1 MRNKRTM
8 SLAALSIGALMLSA
22 CGSAGGTSD
31 SDSASSS
38 GSDENLAST
47 ITMAIS
53 QAPTAYNGNTAATNA
68 VYNTYVD
75 NLTSSAFAAFAASG
89 NLERN
94 EDFGTYEKT
103 SDDPLTVK
111 YTINEDAVWSDG
123 TPIDYDDVLLSWAA
137 MSGTHPTG
145 ETDEETGAEADLFQ
159 ASSTNGFAQL
169 KMIEGEAG
177 DKEFEAVFEDPYADW
192 EAMFTTGLFMPAHIA
207 AEQGGLSADGDGAE
221 LIDAIKN
228 DDRDALTPV
237 AEFWNTGWAYEADLP
252 SLPDPAL
259 LPSSGPYKL
268 DNAVNG
274 TLTVVKNDK
283 YWGEEREGQTDTM
296 VFKTV
301 VDEEAVQALQNGDVD
316 VIDPSSP
323 TVDTK
328 TALEQIGET
337 VTVDTGQSLTFSHV
351 DLDQRPGAV
360 FEDLKVRQ
368 AFAACIPR
376 ADMVDKFVTPV
387 DPEGSV
393 LNLHEYQPAQE
404 DYQTVLDGAPAA
416 QGDGVADLEK
426 AKSLLEEAGKTE
438 PVKVSMMFAST
449 SQLRADQVALVKDSC
464 DQAGFEITPQP
475 EAEWSAK
482 LSQPGAWDAVVF
494 GWAGSGLVA
503 SGQSIYVT
511 GGEQNFGGYTN
522 EKVDSLWDDI
532 AMNTDAEQVV
542 PLKSELEQ
550 MLAETQYNVVLYAN
564 PNITAYSSKLEGVEQ
579 NPTQT
584 GVTWNAYSWTKQS

>member
-8 SLAALSIGALMLSA
+8 TLAALSIGALMLSA
-22 CGSAGGTSD
+22 CGSAGGTAETP
-31 SDSASSS
+31 ASE
-38 GSDENLAST
+38 GAEENLAST
-47 ITMAIS
+47 INIAIS
-53 QAPTAYNGNTAATNA
+53 QAPTAYNGGTAATNA

-75 NLTSSAFAAFAASG
+75 NLTTSSWVAFNADG
-89 NLERN
+89 NLEKN
-94 EDFGTYEKT
+94 EEFGTYEKT

-123 TPIDYDDVLLSWAA
+123 TAIDFDDVLLQWAA
-137 MSGTHPTG
+137 FSGTHPSG
-145 ETDEETGAEADLFQ
+145 ETDAESGEEADLFL
-159 ASSTNGFAQL
+159 ASSTNGFGQ
-169 KMIEGEAG
+169 MEMPEGEPGA
-177 DKEFEAVFEDPYADW
+177 KEFEVVYSEPYADW
-192 EAMFTTGLFMPAHIA
+192 ESVMSTSLMPAHIA
-207 AEQGGLSADGDGAE
+207 AEQAGLSADGDGAE
-221 LIDAIKN
+221 LIEAIQS
-228 DDRDALTPV
+228 DDTETLTPV
-237 AEFWNTGWAYEADLP
+237 AEFWNTGWNYEADLP
-252 SLPDPAL
+252 TLPDTEL

-268 DNAVNG
+268 DNATNG
-274 TLTVVKNDK
+274 TLTLVKNDQ
-283 YWGEEREGQTDTM
+283 YWGEERAGKTDTI
-296 VFKTV
+296 VFKTI

-316 VIDPSSP
+316 IIEPSSP

-387 DPEGSV
+387 DPSGSV
-393 LNLHEYQPAQE
+393 LNLHEYQPAQA
-404 DYQTVLDGAPAA
+404 DYETVLDGAPAA
-416 QGDGVADLEK
+416 QGDGVADIEK

-503 SGQSIYVT
+503 SGESIYVSE
-511 GGEQNFGGYTN
+511 GEQNFGGYADD
-522 EKVDSLWDDI
+522 EVDRIWGEI
-532 AMNTDAEQVV
+532 VTNTDTEQVI
-542 PLKSELEQ
+542 PLKTELEQ
-550 MLAETQYNVVLYAN
+550 RLAETQYNVVLYAN
-564 PNITAYSSKLEGVEQ
+564 PNIAGYSSKLEGVEL

-584 GVTWNAYSWTKQS
+584 GITWNAYSWTKQN

>member
-8 SLAALSIGALMLSA
+8 TLAALSIGALMLSA
-22 CGSAGGTSD
+22 CGSAGGTAETP
-31 SDSASSS
+31 ASE
-38 GSDENLAST
+38 GAEENLAST
-47 ITMAIS
+47 INIAIS
-53 QAPTAYNGNTAATNA
+53 QAPTAYNGQTAATNA

-75 NLTSSAFAAFAASG
+75 NLTSSGFAAFAANG
-89 NLERN
+89 NLEPN
-94 EDFGTYEKT
+94 EEFGTYEKT

-123 TPIDYDDVLLSWAA
+123 TAIDYDDVLLTWAA

-145 ETDEETGAEADLFQ
+145 EKDPDTGAEADLFQ
-159 ASSTNGFAQL
+159 AASTNGFASM
-169 KMIEGEAG
+169 KMIEGEPG
-177 DKEFEAVFEDPYADW
+177 SKEFEAVFDEPYADW
-192 EAMFTTGLFMPAHIA
+192 EALFTTGVFLPAHIA
-207 AEQGGLSADGDGAE
+207 AEQGGMSPEGDGAE
-221 LIDAIKN
+221 LVEAIQAT
-228 DDRDALTPV
+228 DIEALTPV
-237 AEFWNTGWAYEADLP
+237 AEFWNTGWNYEADLP
-252 SLPDPAL
+252 KLPDTAI

-268 DNAVNG
+268 DNATNG
-274 TLTVVKNDK
+274 TLTLVKNDQ
-283 YWGEEREGQTDTM
+283 YWGEERAGKTDTI
-296 VFKTV
+296 VFKTI

-316 VIDPSSP
+316 IIEPSSP

-368 AFAACIPR
+368 AFAKCIPR

-387 DPEGSV
+387 DPEGTV
-393 LNLHEYQPAQE
+393 MNLHEYQPAQE
-404 DYQTVLDGAPAA
+404 DYQTVLDGAEAA
-416 QGDGVADLEK
+416 QGDGVADIEGAK
-426 AKSLLEEAGKTE
+426 ALLEEAGKTE

-475 EAEWSAK
+475 EPEWSAK

-503 SGQSIYVT
+503 SGQSIYIT
-511 GGEQNFGGYTN
+511 GGEQNFGGYTDS
-522 EKVDSLWDDI
+522 EVDRLWDEI
-532 AMNTDAEQVV
+532 VTTTDSEEVI
-542 PLKSELEQ
+542 PLKTELEQ
-550 MLAETQYNVVLYAN
+550 RLAETQYNVVLYAN
-564 PNITAYSSKLEGVEQ
+564 PNIAGYSSKLEGVEL

-584 GVTWNAYSWTKQS
+584 GITWNAYSWTKQN

>member
-38 GSDENLAST
+38 GSNENLAST
-47 ITMAIS
+47 ITIAIS

-75 NLTSSAFAAFAASG
+75 NLSSSAFVSYSPSG
-89 NLERN
+89 SLEQN
-94 EDFGTYEKT
+94 TDFGSYEKT

-123 TPIDYDDVLLSWAA
+123 TPIDYDDVLLSWAS

-159 ASSTNGFAQL
+159 ASSTNGFSQM

-177 DKEFEAVFEDPYADW
+177 DKEFEVVFDEPYADW
-192 EAMFTTGLFMPAHIA
+192 EALFTTGVFMPAHIA

-252 SLPDPAL
+252 TLPDLAL

-274 TLTVVKNDK
+274 TLTLKKNEE
-283 YWGEEREGQTDTM
+283 YWGEEREGQTETM

-316 VIDPSSP
+316 IIDPSSP

-337 VTVDTGQSLTFSHV
+337 VTVDTGQSFTFSHV

-368 AFAACIPR
+368 AFAACIPK
-376 ADMVDKFVTPV
+376 ADMVNKFVTPV

-393 LNLHEYQPAQE
+393 LNLREYQPSHD

-416 QGDGVADLEK
+416 QGDGVADIEK

-449 SQLRADQVALVKDSC
+449 SQLRADQVSLVKDSC
-464 DQAGFEITPQP
+464 DKAGFEITPQP

-482 LSQPGAWDAVVF
+482 LPQPGAWDAVIF
-494 GWAGSGLVA
+494 GWSGSGLVA

-511 GGEQNFGGYTN
+511 DGEQNFGGYTN
-522 EKVDSLWDDI
+522 EEVDSLWDDI
-532 AMNTDAEQVV
+532 ATSTDAEQVV
-542 PLKSELEQ
+542 PLKTELEQ
-550 MLAETQYNVVLYAN
+550 ALADTQYNVVLYAN
-564 PNITAYSSKLEGVEQ
+564 PSLAGYTSDLEGVEL

-584 GVTWNAYSWTKQS
+584 GITWNAYTWTKQN